1 VFGYAKMHQ
10 NKSKNINIISNEIIK
25 YANDNNEESLDVLD
39 NFKNF
44 DNLNKNKQTEYIN
57 IIKPLINQYGQSA
70 IFFIEEHYSEIKD
83 EIKKSDR
90 GINESVLV
98 FGYAKMH
105 QNKSKNINIISN
117 EIIKYAN
124 DNNEESLDVLDNF
137 KNFDNLN
144 KNKQTEYI
152 NIIKPLINQYGQSAI
167 FFIEEHYSEIKD
179 EIKKRD

>member
-1 VFGYAKMHQ
+1 M
-10 NKSKNINIISNEIIK
+10 NE
-25 YANDNNEESLDVLD
+25 
-39 NFKNF
+39 
-44 DNLNKNKQTEYIN
+44 NLLKVVDA
-57 IIKPLINQYGQSA
+57 LINDDETMA
-70 IFFIEEHYSEIKD
+70 SEYLRQAMVEKMR
-83 EIKKSDR
+83 DR
-90 GINESVLV
+90 MGINESVLV

>member
-1 VFGYAKMHQ
+1 LNHAVNFYDL
-10 NKSKNINIISNEIIK
+10 KSNAARKAGSMGKERTK
-25 YANDNNEESLDVLD
+25 EMLFWTKEEYM
-39 NFKNF
+39 K
-44 DNLNKNKQTEYIN
+44 
-57 IIKPLINQYGQSA
+57 
-70 IFFIEEHYSEIKD
+70 FIEAVADKPISFYASEYLRQALVDKV
-83 EIKKSDR
+83 R
-90 GINESVLV
+90 VRMGINESVLV

-105 QNKSKNINIISN
+105 QNKSKNISIISKA
-117 EIIKYAN
+117 IIKYAN

>member
-1 VFGYAKMHQ
+1 M
-10 NKSKNINIISNEIIK
+10 NE
-25 YANDNNEESLDVLD
+25 
-39 NFKNF
+39 
-44 DNLNKNKQTEYIN
+44 NLLKVVDA
-57 IIKPLINQYGQSA
+57 LINDDETMA
-70 IFFIEEHYSEIKD
+70 SEYLRQAMVDKV
-83 EIKKSDR
+83 R
-90 GINESVLV
+90 VRMGINESVLV

-144 KNKQTEYI
+144 KTKQTEYI

-179 EIKKRD
+179 EIKKSD

>member
-1 VFGYAKMHQ
+1 M
-10 NKSKNINIISNEIIK
+10 NE
-25 YANDNNEESLDVLD
+25 
-39 NFKNF
+39 
-44 DNLNKNKQTEYIN
+44 NLLKVVDA
-57 IIKPLINQYGQSA
+57 LINDDETMA
-70 IFFIEEHYSEIKD
+70 SEYLRQAMVEKMR
-83 EIKKSDR
+83 DR
-90 GINESVLV
+90 MGLNESVLV

-167 FFIEEHYSEIKD
+167 FFIEENPLPDISCLNTKSFVMFLQYLLNIYLILPNITNRSLFIS
-179 EIKKRD
+179 

>member
-1 VFGYAKMHQ
+1 M
-10 NKSKNINIISNEIIK
+10 NE
-25 YANDNNEESLDVLD
+25 
-39 NFKNF
+39 
-44 DNLNKNKQTEYIN
+44 NLLKVVDA
-57 IIKPLINQYGQSA
+57 LINDDETMA
-70 IFFIEEHYSEIKD
+70 SEYLRQAMVEKMR
-83 EIKKSDR
+83 DR
-90 GINESVLV
+90 MGLNESVLV

-152 NIIKPLINQYGQSAI
+152 NIIKPLINQYGQSAM